1 MNREAY
7 SYGCLMAVI
16 PESLA
21 KKVRDFGKAIPDDLI
36 SDDGS
41 GEKGRQEEIHITVKY
56 GIHTSDVAEV
66 LNVIEKVQPLKAVLG
81 KASVFWNDDIV
92 IKIGVQSRDLAKLSA
107 KVHRELECTDTYR
120 DYKPH
125 MTVAYVKKD
134 EKDPYWFQ
142 KYLTNDLEGT
152 EVVIDELVFSTPDG
166 QKYKILL
173 KEDKM
178 EDKISKIAA
187 KVAKQVIAGDEWFDK
202 QTEEFVKQLI
212 GVMKRD
218 HTIRVTGV
226 NRNRIRFTHSP
237 NILVHVPLV
246 LEVMEFGYLG
256 ARDGSDEDDGKPAY
270 ESLNGT
276 IFSEEVAAFRIPG
289 GTTNKRDPV
298 EFWKTAK
305 DSLDEII
312 RMARG

>member
-1 MNREAY
+1 MNRESH

-21 KKVRDFGKAIPDDLI
+21 KKVRDFGKAIPDDRI
-36 SDDGS
+36 FDDGT
-41 GEKGRQEEIHITVKY
+41 GEKGRQKEVHITVKY

-66 LNVIEKVQPLKAVLG
+66 LNVIEKVKPLKAVLG
-81 KASVFWNDDIV
+81 KTTVFWNENIV
-92 IKIGVQSRDLAKLSA
+92 IKVAVQSQDLTKLNAKIR
-107 KVHRELECTDTYR
+107 RELKCTDKYP

-125 MTVAYVKKD
+125 VTLAYVKKD

-142 KYLTNDLEGT
+142 QYLKNDFEGV

-166 QKYKILL
+166 QKYQFLL

-178 EDKISKIAA
+178 EDKISKISAR
-187 KVAKQVIAGDEWFDK
+187 VAKQVVAGDEWFDK
-202 QTEEFVKQLI
+202 QTEIFTKQLI

-218 HTIRVTGV
+218 PSIKVTGV
-226 NRNRIRFTHSP
+226 KDNRVRFTHSP
-237 NILVHVPLV
+237 NILVNVPLV

-256 ARDGSDEDDGKPAY
+256 AGDGSDEDEPTY

-276 IFSEEVAAFRIPG
+276 IFSEEITRFRIPG

-298 EFWKTAK
+298 EFWKTAM

-312 RMARG
+312 RMSRG